1 MAVNINLSRNT
12 KVYYT
17 INQSATGYGDHNTAE
32 IQVLNG
38 YTFTQGTDQQTIQI
52 NEAGATPNR
61 GQRSFNTKLNPVERR
76 EIVGFEKKVINKNS
90 IVDQVFLY
98 VIADKTKL
106 TGVFAVVLNGNL
118 YIQQKNFRKYAV
130 KGDKSDEGDNPNSY
144 HRVLKAGKFL
154 YLEAELANSWSKGLA
169 YGSGGA
175 VGGIIGSSMNRLKG
189 IVFDI
194 NEKEFNIL
202 KDCKDFNEFLTSFQ
216 VDNVKC
222 ENKKIDIITVRENI
236 NKIIQ

>member
-1 MAVNINLSRNT
+1 MYFRKTIGVLSVICISFFNTSFGQALKSTDSDDTAVANSSTYAISDYSDGFYVTLEDFINKKS
-12 KVYYT
+12 
-17 INQSATGYGDHNTAE
+17 
-32 IQVLNG
+32 
-38 YTFTQGTDQQTIQI
+38 
-52 NEAGATPNR
+52 
-61 GQRSFNTKLNPVERR
+61 TKLNPVERR

-130 KGDKSDEGDNPNSY
+130 KGDKSEEGDNPNSY

-175 VGGIIGSSMNRLKG
+175 VGGVIGSSMNRLKG

-194 NEKEFNIL
+194 NKKEFNIL

>member
-1 MAVNINLSRNT
+1 MYFKKTIGVLTVICISFFNTSFGQTLDSGQIVDSGAAYNSIYSVGDYSEGFYVTLEDFIN
-12 KVYYT
+12 KKK
-17 INQSATGYGDHNTAE
+17 
-32 IQVLNG
+32 
-38 YTFTQGTDQQTIQI
+38 
-52 NEAGATPNR
+52 
-61 GQRSFNTKLNPVERR
+61 TKLNPVERR
-76 EIVGFEKKVINKNS
+76 EIVGLEKKVINKNS

-106 TGVFAVVLNGNL
+106 TGVFAVSLNGNL

-130 KGDKSDEGDNPNSY
+130 KGDKSEEGDNPNSY

-154 YLEAELANSWSKGLA
+154 YLEAELANGWSKGLA

-175 VGGIIGSSMNRLKG
+175 VGGVIGSSMNRLKG

-194 NEKEFNIL
+194 NKKEFNIL

-216 VDNVKC
+216 AENVKC